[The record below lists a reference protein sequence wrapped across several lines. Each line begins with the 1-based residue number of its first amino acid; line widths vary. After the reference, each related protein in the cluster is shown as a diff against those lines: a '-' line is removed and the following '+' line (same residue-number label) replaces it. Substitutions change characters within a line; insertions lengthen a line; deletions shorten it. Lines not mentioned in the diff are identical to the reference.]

1 MGFRR
6 AYLALLRFAYFHF
19 YNRFAFTYDAVSAFV
34 SRGEWRD
41 WTRAA
46 IPFIRGTRVL
56 EIACGTG
63 NLQLDLYQAGCAAF
77 GIDLSPYMLELTRS
91 KLLQHGIVPRLARSR
106 AQELPFGDSAFT
118 TLILTFPPAFVA
130 DPHAWQEMRR
140 VLAADGVL
148 VWVDA
153 AYLYPS
159 NSPAR
164 ILNSAFRVTGG
175 SAFDG
180 DGDASKTDTARLLPG
195 AAKAGWTWRAE
206 QVGFPGSLVHV
217 MIGSKANR

>member
-34 SRGEWRD
+34 SRGEWRK

-46 IPFIRGTRVL
+46 IPFVRGTRVL

-63 NLQLDLYQAGCAAF
+63 NLQLDLYQAGYAAC
-77 GIDLSPYMLELTRS
+77 GVDLSPYMLDLARS
-91 KLLQHGIVPRLARSR
+91 KLLHRGVVPRLARAR
-106 AQELPFGDSAFT
+106 AQELPFSDGAFT

-130 DPHAWQEMRR
+130 DPQAWLEMRR

-153 AYLYPS
+153 AYLYPR
-159 NSPAR
+159 NRMAR
-164 ILNSAFRVTGG
+164 VLNSAFRVAGG
-175 SAFDG
+175 GAFG
-180 DGDASKTDTARLLPG
+180 RDGDANKSDTARLIPG
-195 AAKAGWTWRAE
+195 AVAESGWAWRVE
-206 QVGFPGSLVHV
+206 QMEFPGSRVHV
-217 MIGSKANR
+217 ILGS